1 MTEPNLRVRVLA
13 RALRE
18 LRERARMTQQEAGDR
33 LRFTNR
39 KMSRIETGQLPSFH
53 ELQAMLDVYGLV
65 STDWPPYVAMW
76 ERAKEKGWWHT
87 YGIPDRGYVPLEAQ
101 ASEIDSFQLG
111 MVHGLLQTESYVRA
125 VFAGAADP
133 ADRTPISVSRGVEI
147 RRRRQRRLTA
157 DEPLRLHSIVDHTAL
172 RRDLPCMQEQLAH
185 IVMVAELE
193 NVTFQV
199 IPPGIGA
206 HAGLTGSFTVLSFP
220 GPADP
225 DIVYVEHIAGS
236 VEIERDHEVRSAR
249 LVFDQLASLALSHDE
264 SVRLVDRMAAEL

>member
-39 KMSRIETGQLPSFH
+39 KMSRIETGQLPSYH

-65 STDWPPYVAMW
+65 STDWPPYLAMW

-87 YGIPDRGYVPLEAQ
+87 YGIPNRGYVPLEAQ
-101 ASEIDSFQLG
+101 ASEIRSFQLG
-111 MVHGLLQTESYVRA
+111 MVHGLLQTEGYVRA
-125 VFAGAADP
+125 VFTGAADP
-133 ADRTPISVSRGVEI
+133 ARHTPASVARGVEI
-147 RRRRQRRLTA
+147 RRRQRRVTA

-206 HAGLTGSFTVLSFP
+206 HAGLSGSFTVLSFP
-220 GPADP
+220 SPADP
-225 DIVYVEHIAGS
+225 AIVYVEHIAGS
-236 VEIERDHEVRSAR
+236 VEVEKEQEVRSAR
-249 LVFDQLASLALSHDE
+249 LAFDQLASLALSHDE